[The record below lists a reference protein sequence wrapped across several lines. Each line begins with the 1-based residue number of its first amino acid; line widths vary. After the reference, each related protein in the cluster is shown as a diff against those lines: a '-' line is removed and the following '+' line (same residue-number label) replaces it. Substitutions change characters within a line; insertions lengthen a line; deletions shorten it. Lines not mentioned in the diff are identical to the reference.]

1 MPWSLLLGY
10 RQEPVRG
17 CQKLMAAACAP
28 AHTELFSAGRGR
40 GTVAVVQKSKSSPT
54 VSHSQLL
61 RGCARAPNSP
71 GSPTMACHEFTAG
84 QWALTRL
91 AHRIAPSLRRTDR
104 GRESGLEWERLV
116 SDEKPAS
123 PSTHPCMTSSM
134 PTG

>member
-1 MPWSLLLGY
+1 MHQTKFHIIQIKG
-10 RQEPVRG
+10 
-17 CQKLMAAACAP
+17 K
-28 AHTELFSAGRGR
+28 
-40 GTVAVVQKSKSSPT
+40 KSG
-54 VSHSQLL
+54 HAQQ
-61 RGCARAPNSP
+61 GCAAFLVVTKTKPAFP
-71 GSPTMACHEFTAG
+71 PPTMASPFTAG

-104 GRESGLEWERLV
+104 GSESGLEWERLV